1 MRKKKVAVWMK
12 PLLAAVLC
20 AATTIGSA
28 GTVVIAEEGNGEPT
42 ATATTQPAETTQT
55 TETTQPT
62 DTETSKTNDEQ
73 TPADTSGPKTGD
85 EQTPPSSDIENDEK
99 QDKVS
104 DSGTTGSEGNGSDSS
119 PSDSQDPAP
128 AKENSIEADE
138 SAPATEPKNKVTIAP
153 AAYTDQAKTG
163 FSAYLQAG
171 KTKVDLT
178 DTGDGAELT
187 IGWADSMTLH
197 IDAYFEEGSDKI
209 IEISLPQGM
218 TFNLN
223 NYGNARYVT
232 SDLTNFLKE
241 KIVSTDQSDDAKKSQ
256 VILGEQQYNGTLT
269 LKFFSAGDNN
279 DVSHVSFDVTVCPA
293 YFTSWN
299 NQVWESGTAWFYDV
313 VDHPVTV
320 TQYMDGKQISQK
332 SVKSLKIN
340 NDDTKQYGTSWTL
353 TYNPEVLSGGQT
365 SGGEYFYV
373 RPIPGGGNTRQ
384 AAYKYFSI
392 TYFVPEHAEF
402 VGFSSN
408 GGKYCGVDP
417 VVTTRSDTNTKT
429 DRGDEIPEGYQALTW
444 EFTDRIA
451 AARQL
456 WVAPIFRFPAEYFH
470 SGEQA
475 TIRVGAV
482 HAQYYGRKYAEGAE
496 EPFDASKYPSL
507 TYNILEEYEEVFA
520 NTYKTRDIDQE
531 GNRNTNFYEADYLHY
546 LGAPGFEHTQEQ
558 TGGYFIIGNRGLG
571 DSVAKTITFSFDDND
586 THAVGVTQ
594 MELPVFQPRSGKY
607 HITDVQYRTW
617 NKETNAVSDWQ
628 DYNWQDYKGTDST
641 INLKDIGV
649 AGNSGTY
656 LKAVRFDID
665 TIPKQAY
672 LRTGMPDDGSS
683 AYYYLVQVLT
693 DDAIK
698 LEKDGQ
704 IKNTMTIANKD
715 GDQSDKKDTSGRSVY
730 GYAFE
735 GTTGKKLIYGNSTY
749 YADPSSLQV
758 GAGANEVVSY
768 SHHYAQANAQLI
780 DKIYL
785 ISPFGEDFTNIRMH
799 YEGNWNKATINKK
812 YYLQSNDS
820 PQPEITTVDNAHIS
834 DELRAKYPNAIYYV
848 VDFTGI
854 TDLQQ
859 VYDARQVGDS
869 VKSSKSLTNTKYA
882 TFTPGNNPGL
892 SQGVWLTYDYA
903 PNIADPTG
911 TYMDVSW
918 VEFHTGDDLSKIT
931 YADNAWWNIS
941 GSSDIYHLTDKPD
954 QKHLG
959 RMNGFVLKPTEGLEV
974 GSAVKQS
981 DETDSWWRSYDGKGY
996 DNNATV
1002 MRMFEDADYELQVMN
1017 YSSLPVSGMAAFFP
1031 VPKKGQNWG
1040 DIISPDGAFKF
1051 NMSLKKGVEQ
1061 IPSGY
1066 RVLYSKN
1073 VKPSGNYAD
1082 WDSYTWVDQ
1091 ADTAAW
1097 TLADW
1102 AAVNFVKVEWVGYDD
1117 HTTIDNGHNESIKF
1131 NLTVDTATTSSE
1143 EMNQVN
1149 QWKPYFSR
1157 TYKSG
1162 TSWVAGSPAAAM
1174 LVPGYLEGTVWED
1187 TNGDGRRQSTEPA
1200 VSGAHV
1206 QLYDVSDPDHP
1217 VLRVDNQNTD
1227 ADGKYRFDGLLDG
1240 TAASGWKDNCK
1251 IVVVNPSDDPS
1262 ASAAMYAGFS
1272 PQLGSFENAMSMKAA
1287 EDQKTASITVTPDK
1301 DAAKNRY
1308 DCGLIRSSGKLT
1320 VTLKV
1325 EGKSPLYKEDT
1336 FDISVKLNSLEG
1348 NFPVTKKAAASNGSA
1363 AVNMLVPNQ
1372 SSDTE
1377 SFAQGETILSL
1388 KDQDAVTF
1396 LNLPAGEHFQIDA
1409 SKYEPYFDVSY
1420 ETSDSTGRA
1429 DPSAGEIVRDASLNV
1444 TVLLKQ
1450 KTKTLRLEK
1459 IDGSNGNRLANA
1471 KYTLSYEGNEITSAD
1486 VVGASDKGTFTVSGE
1501 GIDLMNLI
1509 DGSYTLNEVQAPAG
1523 YVILNNAIHF
1533 AIKDGVFQ
1541 IVDMNADSFATMET
1555 TDAGT
1560 VLRVKNLP
1568 EEKDSS
1574 PNLFPKTSVST
1585 KRFIPRTGAT
1595 GSDPQ

>member
-1 MRKKKVAVWMK
+1 MRKRKVAVWMK

-42 ATATTQPAETTQT
+42 ATETTQT
-55 TETTQPT
+55 S
-62 DTETSKTNDEQ
+62 DTETPKTSDEQ
-73 TPADTSGPKTGD
+73 TPANTDTPKTGD
-85 EQTPPSSDIENDEK
+85 EQTPGDIETQKTGDEQTPANDDTEN
-99 QDKVS
+99 
-104 DSGTTGSEGNGSDSS
+104 EGKKD
-119 PSDSQDPAP
+119 D
-128 AKENSIEADE
+128 
-138 SAPATEPKNKVTIAP
+138 AP
-153 AAYTDQAKTG
+153 AAGDTDAKEEEGDSSSSESQEPAASKENLLNSVEPASDSNLLVKAEADPAADTDQNKTG
-163 FSAYLQAG
+163 FSAYLQSG
-171 KTKVDLT
+171 NTKVDLT
-178 DTGDGAELT
+178 DTDDGSELT
-187 IGWADSMTLH
+187 IDWASAMTLH
-197 IDAYFEEGSDKI
+197 IDANFEEGSDKI

-218 TFNLN
+218 TFNSHID
-223 NYGNARYVT
+223 YNARYVT
-232 SDLTNFLKE
+232 SDLTNYLKE
-241 KIVSTDQSDDAKKSQ
+241 KIVSTDQSDEAKKSQ
-256 VILGEQQYNGTLT
+256 VIYGEQQYNGTLT
-269 LKFFSAGDNN
+269 LKFFSQGDAN
-279 DVSHVSFDVTVCPA
+279 DVSQVSFDVIVGPA
-293 YFTSWN
+293 YFTSRN
-299 NQVWESGTAWFYDV
+299 NQVWESGTAWFYDS

-320 TQYMDGKQISQK
+320 AQYMNGNQVSQK
-332 SVKSLKIN
+332 SIQTLKIN
-340 NDDTKQYGTSWTL
+340 NDDAKQYGTSWDRA
-353 TYNPEVLSGGQT
+353 YNPDVLPGGQT
-365 SGGEYFYV
+365 SGGEYFFV
-373 RPIPGGGNTRQ
+373 RPVPGGNRQ
-384 AAYKYFSI
+384 TAYKYFSI
-392 TYFVPEHAEF
+392 TYFVPEHTEF
-402 VGFSSN
+402 VGFSPNYGS
-408 GGKYCGVDP
+408 YCGAQAI
-417 VVTTRSDTNTKT
+417 VTTRSDANTKT
-429 DRGDEIPEGYQALTW
+429 ARGDEIPEGYQAITW
-444 EFTDRIA
+444 EFKDRIA
-451 AARQL
+451 ELGQMV
-456 WVAPIFRFPAEYFH
+456 VAPIFRFPAEYFH
-470 SGEQA
+470 SGDHA

-482 HAQYYGRKYAEGAE
+482 HAQYYGRTYAEGAE
-496 EPFDASKYPSL
+496 ETFDTSKFPSL
-507 TYNILEEYEEVFA
+507 TYDILGEYEEVFA
-520 NTYKTRDIDQE
+520 NTYKTSVDSD
-531 GNRNTNFYEADYLHY
+531 GNRATDFCEADYLHY
-546 LGAPGFEHTQEQ
+546 LGAPGFEHTQERG
-558 TGGYFIIGNRGLG
+558 GGYFIIGNRGLK

-628 DYNWQDYKGTDST
+628 NYKGTDST
-641 INLKDIGV
+641 INLNDIGIE
-649 AGNSGTY
+649 GNSGTY
-656 LKAVRFDID
+656 LKAIRFDID

-672 LRTGMPDDGSS
+672 LKTGSPVDRNY
-683 AYYYLVQVLT
+683 AYSFLVQVLT
-693 DDAIK
+693 DEAIK
-698 LEKDGQ
+698 LENNGQ

-715 GDQSDKKDTSGRSVY
+715 GDQNDKKDTSGRSVY

-758 GAGANEVVSY
+758 GSGANEVVSY

-799 YEGNWNKATINKK
+799 YEENWNKATINKK

-848 VDFTGI
+848 LDFTGI

-869 VKSSKSLTNTKYA
+869 VRSSKSLTNTKYA

-941 GSSDIYHLTDKPD
+941 GSSDIYHLTDNPS

-1017 YSSLPVSGMAAFFP
+1017 YSSLPVSGMAAYFP

-1073 VKPSGNYAD
+1073 AEPSGNYAD

-1117 HTTIDNGHNESIKF
+1117 HMTIDNGHNESLKF

-1251 IVVVNPSDDPS
+1251 IVVVNPSGDPL

-1272 PQLGSFENAMSMKAA
+1272 PQIGSFENAMSMKAA

-1325 EGKSPLYKEDT
+1325 EGKSPLYTEDT

-1348 NFPVTKKAAASNGSA
+1348 NFPVTKKAAASNESA

-1377 SFAQGETILSL
+1377 SFAQGETTLSL

-1429 DPSAGEIVRDASLNV
+1429 DPAEGEIVRDASLNV

-1471 KYTLSYEGNEITSAD
+1471 KFTLSYEGNEVTSAD

-1509 DGSYTLNEVQAPAG
+1509 DGSYTLNEAQAPAG

-1574 PNLFPKTSVST
+1574 PNLFPKTYAST

>member
-1 MRKKKVAVWMK
+1 MK

-42 ATATTQPAETTQT
+42 ATATTQT
-55 TETTQPT
+55 TETTPPA
-62 DTETSKTNDEQ
+62 DTETPKTGAEQ
-73 TPADTSGPKTGD
+73 TPGEIEIQKTGD
-85 EQTPPSSDIENDEK
+85 EQTPANDDTE
-99 QDKVS
+99 D
-104 DSGTTGSEGNGSDSS
+104 EGKKD
-119 PSDSQDPAP
+119 D
-128 AKENSIEADE
+128 
-138 SAPATEPKNKVTIAP
+138 AP
-153 AAYTDQAKTG
+153 AAGDTDAKEGEGDSSSLESQEPEAAKGNLLNSVEPASDSEPKVESTSSLALDTDQKKTG

-187 IGWADSMTLH
+187 NGWTDAMTLH
-197 IDAYFEEGSDKI
+197 IDADFEEGSDKI

-373 RPIPGGGNTRQ
+373 RPIPGGKTYSKQ
-384 AAYKYFSI
+384 TAYKYFSI
-392 TYFVPEHAEF
+392 TYFIPEHAEF
-402 VGFSSN
+402 VGFSPN
-408 GGKYCGVDP
+408 GGKYGGVQP
-417 VVTTRSDTNTKT
+417 EVTLRTDTNTKT
-429 DRGDEIPEGYQALTW
+429 ARGDEIPEGYKALTW
-444 EFTDRIA
+444 ELQNRIISP
-451 AARQL
+451 REDL
-456 WVAPIFRFPAEYFH
+456 YVAPIFSFPAEFFRA
-470 SGEQA
+470 GDQA

-482 HAQYYGRKYAEGAE
+482 HAQYYGRKYAERAE

-571 DSVAKTITFSFDDND
+571 NSVAKTITFSFDDND

-617 NKETNAVSDWQ
+617 NKETNAVSD
-628 DYNWQDYKGTDST
+628 WQDYKGTDST

-758 GAGANEVVSY
+758 RAGANEVVSY

-848 VDFTGI
+848 LDFTGI
-854 TDLQQ
+854 TDPQQ
-859 VYDARQVGDS
+859 VYDARQIGDS
-869 VKSSKSLTNTKYA
+869 VRSSKSLTNTKYA

-1017 YSSLPVSGMAAFFP
+1017 YSSLPVSGMAAYFP
-1031 VPKKGQNWG
+1031 IPKKGQNWG

-1102 AAVNFVKVEWVGYDD
+1102 AAVNFVKVEWVGYDN
-1117 HTTIDNGHNESIKF
+1117 HTTIDNGHNKSIKF

-1143 EMNQVN
+1143 EMNHVN

-1157 TYKSG
+1157 IYKSG

-1272 PQLGSFENAMSMKAA
+1272 PQIGSFENEMSMKAA
-1287 EDQKTASITVTPDK
+1287 EDQKTASIIVTPDK
-1301 DAAKNRY
+1301 DAEKNRY

-1325 EGKSPLYKEDT
+1325 EGKSPLYTEDT

-1348 NFPVTKKAAASNGSA
+1348 NFPVTKKASASNGSA

-1372 SSDTE
+1372 SSDTA
-1377 SFAQGETILSL
+1377 SFAQGETTLSL
-1388 KDQDAVTF
+1388 KDLDVVTF

-1409 SKYEPYFDVSY
+1409 SKYERYFNVSY

-1471 KYTLSYEGNEITSAD
+1471 KFTLSYEGNEITSAD
-1486 VVGASDKGTFTVSGE
+1486 VVGASDKGNFTVSGE

-1509 DGSYTLNEVQAPAG
+1509 DGSYTLNEVQAPVG

-1541 IVDMNADSFATMET
+1541 IVDMNAESFATMET

-1560 VLRVKNLP
+1560 VLKVKNLP

-1574 PNLFPKTSVST
+1574 PNLFPKTYAST